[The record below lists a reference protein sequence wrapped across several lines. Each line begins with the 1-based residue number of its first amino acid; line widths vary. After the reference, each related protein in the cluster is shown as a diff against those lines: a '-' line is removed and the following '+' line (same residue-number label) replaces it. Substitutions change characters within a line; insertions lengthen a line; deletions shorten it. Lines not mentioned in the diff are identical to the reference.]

1 MRVGSGI
8 ASRVGAR
15 RPGWDLCE
23 VADLDVAGACGLLA
37 TARALVPIASGEP
50 AARGMSGTSVGVGE
64 ALRGRVILSLF
75 SEPSTRTRMSFA
87 IAARRLGAD
96 IIDFVHDGA
105 SSASKGETELDAL
118 RNLDAMGFAAM
129 VVRDRRDGHP
139 RGLCEVLRARV
150 VNAGDGVCEHPTQA
164 LLDALTILEAF
175 AREPGQGA
183 MRGLRVAICGDVRH
197 GRVAHSDMAL
207 LKLLGADVTIAG
219 PEAVASPELARTYG
233 VARAATLDEALSG
246 AHVAIMLRVQ
256 RERLAGV
263 EVATDADYHAQWG
276 LGARRA
282 GLLDPRGVVLHPG
295 PMNRGVEIADEVAD
309 GPRSRVLRQVTLG
322 VAVRMAV
329 LARACG
335 VDLTSCLE
343 GQEVAR

>member
-1 MRVGSGI
+1 VRVGSGI

-50 AARGMSGTSVGVGE
+50 AVLTPRRSAPDSRVLAGVGE

-175 AREPGQGA
+175 AREPEPGA
-183 MRGLRVAICGDVRH
+183 LQGLRVAICGDVRH
-197 GRVAHSDMAL
+197 GRVAHSDMRC
-207 LKLLGADVTIAG
+207 
-219 PEAVASPELARTYG
+219 S
-233 VARAATLDEALSG
+233 SCS
-246 AHVAIMLRVQ
+246 
-256 RERLAGV
+256 
-263 EVATDADYHAQWG
+263 
-276 LGARRA
+276 
-282 GLLDPRGVVLHPG
+282 
-295 PMNRGVEIADEVAD
+295 
-309 GPRSRVLRQVTLG
+309 GPR
-322 VAVRMAV
+322 
-329 LARACG
+329 
-335 VDLTSCLE
+335 
-343 GQEVAR
+343 

>member
-1 MRVGSGI
+1 MSVGSGI

-15 RPGWDLCE
+15 RPGWDLCG
-23 VADLDVAGACGLLA
+23 VGDLDVDGACGLLA
-37 TARALVPIASGEP
+37 TARALSPVATGEP
-50 AARGMSGTSVGVGE
+50 VRGGGVRLDE

-150 VNAGDGVCEHPTQA
+150 VNAGDGCGEHPTQA
-164 LLDALTILEAF
+164 LLDALAVLEAF
-175 AREPGQGA
+175 AREPVPGA
-183 MRGLRVAICGDVRH
+183 MRGLRVAICGDVKH
-197 GRVAHSDMAL
+197 GRVAHSNMAL
-207 LKLLGADVTIAG
+207 LRLLGAEVVIAG
-219 PEAVASPELARTYG
+219 PEALAPTELAEAYG
-233 VARAATLDEALSG
+233 VARAPTLDAALRG

-256 RERLAGV
+256 RERLEGV
-263 EVATDADYHAQWG
+263 RVASDAEYHAVWG
-276 LGARRA
+276 LDARRVETM
-282 GLLDPRGVVLHPG
+282 DPRGVVLHPG
-295 PMNRGVEIADEVAD
+295 PINRGVELSDEVAD

-335 VDLTSCLE
+335 VDLQSCLE